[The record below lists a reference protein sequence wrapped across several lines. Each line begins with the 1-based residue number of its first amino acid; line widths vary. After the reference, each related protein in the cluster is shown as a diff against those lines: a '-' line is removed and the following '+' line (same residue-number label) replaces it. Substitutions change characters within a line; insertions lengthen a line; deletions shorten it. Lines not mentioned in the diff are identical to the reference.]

1 MPQLQLPIFPAG
13 VTEINSRIAVQ
24 KEAGRVF
31 YLHGHLPVFQ
41 HEEQDVRSFRM
52 FTSQMIAGGTVKPK
66 EIVKTFGVPMITVK
80 RYVKLYRDHGSK
92 GFYEAN
98 PRHSSASVLKGPV
111 LEQAQQLLDEGRS
124 VPEVAAELNVLTN
137 TLHKAIRAGR
147 LRGPQKKAG
156 AATEVTNK
164 SERSQTDSQAP
175 MGNGATRSLERVA
188 AAMGEL
194 ESAPIE
200 FQATCDVA
208 QGGVLLALPA
218 LLAAGLLRCT
228 PEFYQL
234 PKGFYGIESIFLL
247 LGLMALAR
255 IRSLEQLRY
264 QAPGEWGKLLGLD
277 RIPEVR
283 TLRAKLKLLCQDMGL
298 AMRWNAALA
307 QEWIAR
313 QNATELYFY
322 GDGHVRVYHGDQTAL
337 PRHYVARERLCL
349 RATTDYWIN
358 AMDGQPFLYV
368 NKEVDP
374 GLIATLKGDV
384 IPWLEANVAKT
395 PEQEQRL
402 AEDPRAHWFTM
413 VFDREGY
420 SPELFEQMR
429 KKRIAIL
436 SYHKFPGDD
445 WRSEE
450 FATYSVTLAGGE
462 TVTLQL
468 AERGSQLSNKLWLR
482 EIRKLT
488 DTGHQTSILTTNFQ
502 APMTTLAVSLF
513 ARWSQENFFRYMRE
527 HFGLDRLIEYG
538 TELIPDAISVVNPA
552 WRKLDS
558 RIRSKAGQLFRL
570 AARFGALV
578 LSEDPSESQVLGF
591 QHRKGHL
598 REETQAL
605 QLEIDNLKQLRK
617 KTEHHI
623 PVNSLPEEDQFTRL
637 CTERKHFIDTLKMI
651 AYRAE
656 SSMASLLREHM
667 ARGGDDA
674 RALLRQ
680 IFQTEADL
688 TPDLA
693 ANTLTVSLHH
703 LTQAA
708 HDQAIEQLLADLN
721 ATQTVFP
728 GTQLTLVF
736 KLGSA

>member
-218 LLAAGLLRCT
+218 LLATGLLRYT

-322 GDGHVRVYHGDQTAL
+322 CDGHVRVYHGDQTAL

-462 TVTLQL
+462 TVTMQL

-558 RIRSKAGQLFRL
+558 LIRSKAGQLFRL

>member
-1 MPQLQLPIFPAG
+1 
-13 VTEINSRIAVQ
+13 
-24 KEAGRVF
+24 
-31 YLHGHLPVFQ
+31 
-41 HEEQDVRSFRM
+41 
-52 FTSQMIAGGTVKPK
+52 
-66 EIVKTFGVPMITVK
+66 
-80 RYVKLYRDHGSK
+80 
-92 GFYEAN
+92 
-98 PRHSSASVLKGPV
+98 
-111 LEQAQQLLDEGRS
+111 
-124 VPEVAAELNVLTN
+124 
-137 TLHKAIRAGR
+137 
-147 LRGPQKKAG
+147 
-156 AATEVTNK
+156 
-164 SERSQTDSQAP
+164 

-200 FQATCDVA
+200 FESTCDVA

-234 PKGFYGIESIFLL
+234 SRGFYGIESIFLL
-247 LGLMALAR
+247 LGLMALVR

-283 TLRAKLKLLCQDMGL
+283 TLRAKLKLLCKDLGQ

-307 QEWIAR
+307 QQWIAR

-322 GDGHVRVYHGDQTAL
+322 CDGHVRVYHGDQTAL

-374 GLIATLKGDV
+374 GLIATLKQDV
-384 IPWLEANVAKT
+384 IPWLEGSVPRT
-395 PEQEQRL
+395 PEQERRL
-402 AEDPRAHWFTM
+402 AEDARAHWFTI

-420 SPELFEQMR
+420 SPEFFEQMR

-436 SYHKFPGDD
+436 TYHKFPQDD

-450 FATYSVTLAGGE
+450 FVAHSVELAGGE

-468 AERGSQLSNKLWLR
+468 AERGTQLSNELWLR
-482 EIRKLT
+482 DIRKLT
-488 DTGHQTSILTTNFQ
+488 ESGHQTSILTTNFQ
-502 APMTTLAVSLF
+502 ATIPTLAASLF

-527 HFGLDRLIEYG
+527 HYSLDRLIEYG
-538 TELIPDAISVVNPA
+538 TEPIPDAISVVNPQ

-558 RIRSKAGQLFRL
+558 QIRSQAGKRHRL
-570 AARFGALV
+570 AAQFGALA
-578 LSEDPSESQVLGF
+578 LSEESSEAEIDRF
-591 QHRKGHL
+591 QQRKGQL
-598 REETQAL
+598 REEIQSRD
-605 QLEIDNLKQLRK
+605 LEIDKLKQIRK
-617 KTEHHI
+617 STPHH
-623 PVNSLPEEDQFTRL
+623 VAVKELPEEDRFTRL
-637 CTERKHFIDTLKMI
+637 RTERKHFIDTLKMI

-656 SSMASLLREHM
+656 SSMASLLREHL
-667 ARGGDDA
+667 ARGGNDA

-680 IFQTEADL
+680 IFQTDADL
-688 TPDLA
+688 TPDLVA
-693 ANTLTVSLHH
+693 GTLTVKLHH
-703 LTQAA
+703 LTQAI
-708 HDQAIEQLLADLN
+708 HDQAIEKLLDDLN

-728 GTQLTLVF
+728 GTKLTLVF